1 MSPDALPGRT
11 PAARPTSSARSP
23 VNPIGRRVWSAG
35 RLLVLATT
43 LLVTYGT
50 FFLAS
55 MRVATHAR
63 EVKVP
68 DVRGKFLAEAST
80 TLTNAGLAV
89 RLDPVRSADPT
100 VAADHVLSQ
109 EPEPGAIV
117 RRQRAIRLRVSEGSR
132 APVVPAVV
140 GMSERA
146 AEITMAQEHVDVTAR
161 AEVNTTDYPPGV
173 VVAQDPPPKS
183 RAANVTLLINRAQ
196 GGVSYVMP
204 DLIGTPGLRAA
215 DVLRKQGF
223 RVAITGDSPYPGLPG
238 GIVVRQSP
246 QAGFQ
251 VALGEPVSL
260 EVSK

>member
-1 MSPDALPGRT
+1 
-11 PAARPTSSARSP
+11 
-23 VNPIGRRVWSAG
+23 VWSAG
-35 RLLVLATT
+35 RLLVLAGA
-43 LLVTYGT
+43 LSATYGV

-55 MRVATHAR
+55 MRVATRAR

-68 DVRGKFLAEAST
+68 DLRGKSLTEAST
-80 TLTNAGLAV
+80 VLTNAGLAV
-89 RLDPVRSADPT
+89 RLDSVRTPDPA

-109 EPEPGAIV
+109 DPGPGAVV
-117 RRQRAIRLRVSEGSR
+117 RRQRAIRLRISEGVH

-146 AEITMAQEHVDVTAR
+146 ADITLAQEHVEVTAR
-161 AEVNTTDYPPGV
+161 AEVQTYDYPSGV
-173 VVAQDPPPKS
+173 IVAQDPPAKS
-183 RAANVTLLINRAQ
+183 RAAAVTLLVNRAQ

-223 RVAITGDSPYPGLPG
+223 RVAITGDSPYPGLPA
-238 GIVVRQSP
+238 GIVVRQTP

-251 VALGEPVSL
+251 VSLGEPVSI